1 MPRFRDWADTFRD
14 VSFSID
20 NSIPLYFAL
29 KEVAL
34 EMVCLSESYREL
46 NFRDERDERLMCF
59 AVSFIFPYLN
69 LNNILKQK
77 RQHSIQAHVE
87 NERTEYI
94 FASAK

>member
-1 MPRFRDWADTFRD
+1 MTSFVRDA
-14 VSFSID
+14 I
-20 NSIPLYFAL
+20 
-29 KEVAL
+29 
-34 EMVCLSESYREL
+34 
-46 NFRDERDERLMCF
+46 DERLMCF